1 MGGAF
6 GDAYGS
12 SDVAQP
18 DARVTSNADQD
29 VRVVGQEV
37 PAGRGSC
44 EVLSAISAEEY
55 FMNWWYCVSYGHG
68 NHPDSSSVAD
78 ASRITDPV
86 GFANP
91 APVDRAGGVPT
102 TGGMK

>member
-1 MGGAF
+1 M
-6 GDAYGS
+6 
-12 SDVAQP
+12 
-18 DARVTSNADQD
+18 
-29 VRVVGQEV
+29 VVL
-37 PAGRGSC
+37 C
-44 EVLSAISAEEY
+44 
-55 FMNWWYCVSYGHG
+55 SYGRG

-91 APVDRAGGVPT
+91 APVHRAGGVPT